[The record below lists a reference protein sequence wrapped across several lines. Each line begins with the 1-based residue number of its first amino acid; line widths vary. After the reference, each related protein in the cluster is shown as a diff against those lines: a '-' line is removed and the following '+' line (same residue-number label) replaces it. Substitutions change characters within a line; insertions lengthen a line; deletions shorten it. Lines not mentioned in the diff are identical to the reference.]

1 LTGAEM
7 REVESMG
14 DDAAFRLT
22 IATHPGCDSPR
33 LVYADW
39 LSEQGRDWESVAW
52 RTMDQPSP
60 MSQLLPID
68 YYSIGIGSGSGSGR
82 GIGNGIGIG
91 IGIGSGR
98 GIGIGI
104 SIGIGSGSGSGRGI
118 GSGSGRGIGIG
129 IGSGR
134 GNGNGRGENME
145 LGKAYMVTTVDW
157 FAWVGRPVEQ
167 VGPFE
172 WRFEKCSKISDT
184 GGGDIWHKLA
194 EGDDAARRRAT
205 FIHYKTGVI
214 LGMGVVAKIEW
225 TGNTPQEDG
234 LRG

>member
-1 LTGAEM
+1 
-7 REVESMG
+7 MG

-22 IATHPGCDSPR
+22 IATHPGCESPR

-39 LSEQGRDWESVAW
+39 LSEQGRDFESVAW
-52 RTMDQPSP
+52 RHLEQPPP

-68 YYSIGIGSGSGSGR
+68 YYGSGSGIGIGSGRGSGIGSGSGSGS
-82 GIGNGIGIG
+82 GI
-91 IGIGSGR
+91 
-98 GIGIGI
+98 
-104 SIGIGSGSGSGRGI
+104 GI
-118 GSGSGRGIGIG
+118 GSGSGRGSGSGSGSGIG
-129 IGSGR
+129 R
-134 GNGNGRGENME
+134 GTNME
-145 LGKAYMVTTVDW
+145 LGKVYMVTTVDW

-184 GGGDIWHKLA
+184 GGGDVWQKLA

-225 TGNTPQEDG
+225 AGNTPQEDG